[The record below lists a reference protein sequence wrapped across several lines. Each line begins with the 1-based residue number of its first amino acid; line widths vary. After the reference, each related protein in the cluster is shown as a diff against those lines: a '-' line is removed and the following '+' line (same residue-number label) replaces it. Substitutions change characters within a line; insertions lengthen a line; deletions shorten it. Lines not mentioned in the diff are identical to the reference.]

1 MTVPAGNS
9 AQARAHGGADAI
21 IFDCD
26 STLGLP
32 LKDVDDG
39 LALALLL
46 GQPTVNVVA
55 VTTTFGNGTIE
66 QVCTQTRRLLNRLGR
81 ADLPIYRGAAQPTN
95 DKTAAA
101 EFLANAV
108 AQRPGQIT
116 IVATGPLTNLR
127 AAATLDRRFFNNVRR
142 IVCMGGYRRNLTVG
156 RRRLREINFSADRAM
171 RAAQWGVP
179 GRSRRCRALPTTAAR
194 PKRRLQ
200 YARCHAIEPIGL
212 LQHRN
217 LGVRV
222 PHVVRHRIFHPVGS
236 GGRRG
241 CDQPR
246 MFSGHSGAD

>member
-26 STLGLP
+26 NTLGLP

-116 IVATGPLTNLR
+116 IVATGPLTTPAGCRDARSTVLQQCEADCLHGRIPPQPYGR
-127 AAATLDRRFFNNVRR
+127 A
-142 IVCMGGYRRNLTVG
+142 
-156 RRRLREINFSADRAM
+156 
-171 RAAQWGVP
+171 
-179 GRSRRCRALPTTAAR
+179 TTIA
-194 PKRRLQ
+194 
-200 YARCHAIEPIGL
+200 
-212 LQHRN
+212 
-217 LGVRV
+217 
-222 PHVVRHRIFHPVGS
+222 
-236 GGRRG
+236 
-241 CDQPR
+241 
-246 MFSGHSGAD
+246 